1 MVRRTNCWG
10 EDRVFIYD
18 RTGTLKS
25 FPASITDVV
34 PVDDFTRMSAGRSAF
49 RVDDLLALR
58 ERLDRQAGR
67 WGGAQGV

>member
-58 ERLDRQAGR
+58 ERLDRKAGR
-67 WGGAQGV
+67 RGGARGV